1 MDIDVLKWFVP
12 FGELE
17 DKYLQDAIAHLE
29 KQSFNKGDMLF
40 KRGRTPEHRYYLTSG
55 RVDLIDA
62 SFNSTTLEAGKEGS
76 NVALNAEV
84 PTKFSCIAKSQVTV
98 FRISNEALDRIT
110 AWRDSAAVASS
121 SVNEE
126 IDFSATGEIE
136 VGTLGDEEAT
146 DWMSALLQSPLFS
159 KIPLTQVQE
168 LFARFES
175 VAAEKGDV
183 VIKEGEKGDF
193 FYVLASGRARVT
205 NHSQSVD
212 KVIEPG
218 AYFGEEALLGN
229 TPRNATITMTEV
241 GELKRLDSENFISLL
256 KAPVLTYVKE
266 EELEKFDRNF
276 KLLDVKMPMEYRI
289 NHFPGS
295 INIPL
300 ARLRTRVNEL
310 AKSTAYV
317 VPDDAGSRADIA
329 AHILCQLGY
338 DAFILQGKKE
348 ELSE

>member
-12 FGELE
+12 FSELE
-17 DKYLQDAIAHLE
+17 GKYLEDAITHVK
-29 KQSFNKGDMLF
+29 KQAFNKGDMLF
-40 KRGRTPEHRYYLTSG
+40 KRGRSLDSLYYLMSG
-55 RVDLIDA
+55 KVDLIDA
-62 SFNSTTLEAGKEGS
+62 SFNSTSIEAGKGNS
-76 NVALNAEV
+76 NAALNAEM
-84 PTKFSCIAKSQVTV
+84 PTKFSCIAKSPVTV
-98 FRISNEALDRIT
+98 FTIGTDALDRIT
-110 AWRDSAAVASS
+110 AWQDSAAVASN
-121 SVNEE
+121 VPEE

-136 VGTLGDEEAT
+136 VGTLGEEEDAG

-168 LFARFES
+168 LFVRFES
-175 VAAEKGDV
+175 IAAETGEV

-212 KVIEPG
+212 KELEPG
-218 AYFGEEALLGN
+218 AYFGEEALLGD
-229 TPRNATITMTEV
+229 TPRNATITMIEN
-241 GELKRLDSENFISLL
+241 GELKRLDAENFSSLL

-266 EELEKFDRNF
+266 EELEGFDRSF

-289 NHFPGS
+289 QHFPGS

-300 ARLRTRVNEL
+300 ARLRSRVTEL

-329 AHILCQLGY
+329 AHILCQMGY
-338 DAFILQGKKE
+338 DAYILKGKKE
-348 ELSE
+348 ELSD